1 MDGRWILDHSG
12 VITVVLSC
20 IGETDNETDEDGEGR
35 RYGCSEI
42 YPTMRPDNA
51 DTGY

>member
-20 IGETDNETDEDGEGR
+20 IREMDEETDEDGDGHRDR
-35 RYGCSEI
+35 RSEI